1 MYVTVFK
8 INNIFIPQSDSKSI
22 IIIFIN
28 ILNFQISDT
37 KMNQSITKDEK
48 ISNSSN
54 SKTNDREK
62 CYQVFKLNIFIYKL
76 IK

>member
-1 MYVTVFK
+1 M
-8 INNIFIPQSDSKSI
+8 

-37 KMNQSITKDEK
+37 KMNQSIIKDEK

-54 SKTNDREK
+54 SKINDREK
-62 CYQVFKLNIFIYKL
+62 CYQVYKLNIFIYKP

>member
-1 MYVTVFK
+1 M
-8 INNIFIPQSDSKSI
+8 
-22 IIIFIN
+22 IFIN

-48 ISNSSN
+48 ISNNSN

-62 CYQVFKLNIFIYKL
+62 FYQVSKLNIFIYKS